1 MTEFQH
7 RRRLG
12 PSRSALR
19 WAVAAALIAAVAAP
33 PTGRA
38 QGASAEDPMDRTF
51 RFIEQTADATEVLN
65 RGDVAEALPLFEA
78 LAAAYPDLDEDGYV
92 AMAIGDCLAALE
104 RDDDARLAY
113 EVALAAHPE
122 LAKRVENRLT
132 NLALAGNVTDALLAK
147 LRQAVQAGDD
157 RSAGAA
163 WQLAWALEKRSRA
176 LLDEA
181 VDAFRLMAEDEEA
194 FEPLVRAAKH
204 HANAVEGLVGD
215 LDTLINRI
223 EDMWPSARMRTTLD
237 DFCAQKNAM
246 IDGIEKVR
254 AGWAVRLR
262 GGERRELRIQHGQG
276 EGDLQVTVDG
286 KPIVLTPAQSASLK
300 LHLDRISA
308 ILLEPKSEERPVAE
322 SRH

>member
-1 MTEFQH
+1 MTEVQH

-19 WAVAAALIAAVAAP
+19 WAVAVAAIAAVVVP

-65 RGDVAEALPLFEA
+65 RGNVAEALPLFEA
-78 LAAAYPDLDEDGYV
+78 LAATYPDLDEDGYV
-92 AMAIGDCLAALE
+92 ALAVGDCLVALE
-104 RDDDARLAY
+104 RDDEARLAY
-113 EVALAAHPE
+113 EAALASHPD
-122 LAKRVENRLT
+122 LDKRVESRLT

-181 VDAFRLMAEDEEA
+181 VDAFRLTATDEEA
-194 FEPLVRAAKH
+194 FEPLIQAAKH

-237 DFCAQKNAM
+237 DLCAQKKAM
-246 IDGIEKVR
+246 IGGIEKVR
-254 AGWAVRLR
+254 AGWTVRLR
-262 GGERRELRIQHGQG
+262 GGEQRELQIQHGQG
-276 EGDLQVTVDG
+276 DCDLQVTVDG
-286 KPIVLTPAQSASLK
+286 KPIGLTPAQGASLK

-308 ILLEPKSEERPVAE
+308 ILLETKNEENPTAE
-322 SRH
+322 LHN